1 MLRKGTFILMK
12 TKIQDMTSG
21 SPGRLI
27 ILFAIPL
34 MLGNICQQL
43 YTMVDTMVV
52 GQVAGVEALAAL
64 GAVDFLMWVVT
75 GISTGLTQ
83 GFSIQLSQY
92 YGAKDFENLRKSL
105 AHSYRLTAF
114 IAAGVLILSQSFASL
129 VLTGLHTPSN
139 IIGMSLLYL
148 RIIFCGIPATAAY
161 NMFASAL
168 RAMGNSKTPLTAM
181 IIASVLN
188 VSLDI
193 LFVAGLVVQYVINGY
208 GFLFV
213 AGFGW
218 GVAGAAIAT
227 VIAQSFSAVYCFLI
241 LRRIDIVH
249 LTRADFMP
257 ASGMNAR
264 LMKLGIP
271 VVFQNIII
279 GVGGLVVQYVINGY
293 GFLFVAGFT
302 ATNKLYGLLE
312 MAAISY
318 GYAIVTYVGQNL
330 GARKIDRIRKGVRSS
345 MLLSLLTSLII
356 SAAMFLFGKNILSLF
371 ISGEPQQTQQVLAI
385 AFKYLSIMAAM
396 LWVLYFLYVYRSALQ
411 GLGDTLMPM
420 VSGMAEFVMRISA
433 ALILPHFIGQ
443 DGIFFAEIAAWSGAT
458 VILCISYYVRM
469 HKYH

>member
-1 MLRKGTFILMK
+1 MK

-52 GQVAGVEALAAL
+52 GQIAGVEALAAL

-114 IAAGVLILSQSFASL
+114 IAVGVFILSQSFAAL

-161 NMFASAL
+161 NMFAAAL

-188 VSLDI
+188 ISLDI
-193 LFVAGLVVQYVINGY
+193 
-208 GFLFV
+208 LFV

-249 LTRADFMP
+249 LSRADFMS
-257 ASGMNAR
+257 AAGMNAR

-330 GARKIDRIRKGVRSS
+330 GAGKIDRIRKGVRSS

-356 SAAMFLFGKNILSLF
+356 SAAMQMILAVLFLRNIPTNFDRNSCYLSSLSLISSISLSASLPTFKIHIKTTPIPIPIDTSRKSFNNTHIF
-371 ISGEPQQTQQVLAI
+371 ITPN
-385 AFKYLSIMAAM
+385 
-396 LWVLYFLYVYRSALQ
+396 FLLNLLQ
-411 GLGDTLMPM
+411 G
-420 VSGMAEFVMRISA
+420 SSA
-433 ALILPHFIGQ
+433 
-443 DGIFFAEIAAWSGAT
+443 
-458 VILCISYYVRM
+458 V
-469 HKYH
+469 

>member
-114 IAAGVLILSQSFASL
+114 IAVGVLILSQSFAAL

-188 VSLDI
+188 VSLD
-193 LFVAGLVVQYVINGY
+193 L
-208 GFLFV
+208 LFV

-249 LTRADFMP
+249 LTKADFMS

-312 MAAISY
+312 
-318 GYAIVTYVGQNL
+318 GQNL
-330 GARKIDRIRKGVRSS
+330 GAGKIDRIRKGVRSS

>member
-1 MLRKGTFILMK
+1 MK

-52 GQVAGVEALAAL
+52 GQIAGVEALAAL

-83 GFSIQLSQY
+83 GFSIQLAQY

-114 IAAGVLILSQSFASL
+114 IAVGVFILSQSFAAL

-161 NMFASAL
+161 NMFAAAL
-168 RAMGNSKTPLTAM
+168 RAMGNSKTPLSAM

-188 VSLDI
+188 ISLDI
-193 LFVAGLVVQYVINGY
+193 
-208 GFLFV
+208 LFV

-249 LTRADFMP
+249 LSRADFMS
-257 ASGMNAR
+257 AAGMNAR

-279 GVGGLVVQYVINGY
+279 GVGGLVVLRECLAGEE
-293 GFLFVAGFT
+293 GFYCMTRRQCEQIL
-302 ATNKLYGLLE
+302 NLCRE
-312 MAAISY
+312 EN
-318 GYAIVTYVGQNL
+318 YAIGIFTLGSRVDELENRYSSTERLREAYAVETICWELLRKGYDMFQRWAEAHLKQRLESYHFFGSEEGLPFEKMAQLLAEMGQN
-330 GARKIDRIRKGVRSS
+330 RITCNQAYCMEPKKSV
-345 MLLSLLTSLII
+345 
-356 SAAMFLFGKNILSLF
+356 MFL
-371 ISGEPQQTQQVLAI
+371 
-385 AFKYLSIMAAM
+385 
-396 LWVLYFLYVYRSALQ
+396 
-411 GLGDTLMPM
+411 
-420 VSGMAEFVMRISA
+420 AEFSGGSLKVESKRNFREKS
-433 ALILPHFIGQ
+433 GKS
-443 DGIFFAEIAAWSGAT
+443 SGAGVKWNAAET
-458 VILCISYYVRM
+458 EKCGDKSTGICASCSNKECAYRR
-469 HKYH
+469 

>member
-193 LFVAGLVVQYVINGY
+193 LFVAG
-208 GFLFV
+208 
-213 AGFGW
+213 FGW

-312 MAAISY
+312 
-318 GYAIVTYVGQNL
+318 NL
-330 GARKIDRIRKGVRSS
+330 GAEKIDRIRKGVRSS

>member
-114 IAAGVLILSQSFASL
+114 IAAGVFILSQSFASL

-188 VSLDI
+188 VSLD
-193 LFVAGLVVQYVINGY
+193 L
-208 GFLFV
+208 LFV

-330 GARKIDRIRKGVRSS
+330 GAGKIDRIRKGVRSS
-345 MLLSLLTSLII
+345 MLLSAYLTDH
-356 SAAMFLFGKNILSLF
+356 FCCHVF
-371 ISGEPQQTQQVLAI
+371 IWK
-385 AFKYLSIMAAM
+385 KYPLTFH
-396 LWVLYFLYVYRSALQ
+396 LR
-411 GLGDTLMPM
+411 
-420 VSGMAEFVMRISA
+420 
-433 ALILPHFIGQ
+433 
-443 DGIFFAEIAAWSGAT
+443 
-458 VILCISYYVRM
+458 
-469 HKYH
+469 

>member
-52 GQVAGVEALAAL
+52 GQVVGVEALAAL

-193 LFVAGLVVQYVINGY
+193 LFVAG
-208 GFLFV
+208 
-213 AGFGW
+213 FGW

-249 LTRADFMP
+249 LTKTDFMP

-330 GARKIDRIRKGVRSS
+330 GAGEYGRIKEGVRASAKIS
-345 MLLSLLTSLII
+345 IGIAVVIGAVLLV
-356 SAAMFLFGKNILSLF
+356 FGRSILKIF
-371 ISGEPQQTQQVLAI
+371 ISSEASNASEVLAI
-385 AFKYLSIMAAM
+385 AYNYLAVMGATLII
-396 LWVLYFLYVYRSALQ
+396 LYLLHIYRSALQ
-411 GLGDTLMPM
+411 GMGDTLIPM
-420 VSGMAEFVMRISA
+420 CSGIAELVMRILI
-433 ALILPHFIGQ
+433 ALLLPLLIGKE
-443 DGIFFAEIAAWSGAT
+443 GIYFAETGAWLGAM
-458 VILCISYYVRM
+458 VILAAAYRKRIKRVDQGN
-469 HKYH
+469 

>member
-1 MLRKGTFILMK
+1 MK

-27 ILFAIPL
+27 IFFAIPL

-43 YTMVDTMVV
+43 YTMVDTMIV

-75 GISTGLTQ
+75 GVSTGLTQ

-92 YGAKDFENLRKSL
+92 YGAKDYENLRKSL

-114 IAAGVLILSQSFASL
+114 SAVGVFIFSQSFASL

-139 IIGMSLLYL
+139 IMGMSLLYL
-148 RIIFCGIPATAAY
+148 RIIFCGIPAASAY

-188 VSLDI
+188 VVLDI
-193 LFVAGLVVQYVINGY
+193 
-208 GFLFV
+208 LFV

-241 LRRIDIVH
+241 LRKIDIVH
-249 LTRADFMP
+249 LSRTDFMP
-257 ASGMNAR
+257 ASGMNAC

-271 VVFQNIII
+271 VVFQNVII
-279 GVGGLVVQYVINGY
+279 GLGGLAVQYVINSY

-330 GARKIDRIRKGVRSS
+330 GAGRIDRIRKGVRCS

-356 SAAMFLFGKNILSLF
+356 SAAMFFFGKSILSLF
-371 ISGEPQQTQQVLAI
+371 ISGETQQTQEVLAI

-396 LWVLYFLYVYRSALQ
+396 LWVLYFLYAYRSALQ

-420 VSGMAEFVMRISA
+420 VSGMTEFAMRISA
-433 ALILPHFIGQ
+433 ALILPHFIGR
-443 DGIFFAEIAAWSGAT
+443 DGVFFAEVTAWSGAT